1 MCVSRSHL
9 VLTFLSAFVLGA
21 CADSD
26 LPQEPVEDVP
36 DASQLN
42 AVSKTIVTYDDHLAA
57 IDVDGFAGLY
67 VNDAGRAVVRSTRSD
82 PDLSRLADAVSAT
95 LAAGQ
100 QVAPPGITGA
110 VVEPAQFTF
119 KELFEWKKT
128 IGTQLDDE
136 AIVTLDANERTNRVE
151 IGVLSGT
158 DIDELRSRVVR
169 LGVPEN
175 AISVV
180 ERGAVQFDQTLRDKV
195 RDTVGG
201 LRLVGPGTC
210 TLGFNA
216 NWGAERV
223 LVTASHCT
231 FGQGGVQAGE
241 FFQPNI
247 DTGGPAAFGPWV
259 PPGNVVGVEIADPVW
274 EPCPPFGTPCRYS
287 DAALI
292 RYYGGVGSDLGKIA
306 KTAGVGSIQIS
317 SSTPRWTIVGEEAM
331 LPGQMAHR
339 VGQTTGY
346 QFGEVAGTCVDVTTT
361 SGFRVLCSTTYD
373 ASSAGGDSGSPVFRV
388 VGSNS
393 ARLAGIHW
401 GNTLPN
407 GPSWFSP
414 IALIRQELETSL
426 QPLTTH

>member
-1 MCVSRSHL
+1 MNVFGSRL
-9 VLTFLSAFVLGA
+9 VLACLGAFALGA
-21 CADSD
+21 CADGD
-26 LPQEPVEDVP
+26 LPQEPVEDAP
-36 DASQLN
+36 DSPQFNAASR
-42 AVSKTIVTYDDHLAA
+42 TIITYDDRLAA

-67 VNDAGRAVVRSTRSD
+67 VDGGGRAVVRSTRPD
-82 PDLSRLADAVSAT
+82 QDLSRLADAVSAT

-100 QVAPPGITGA
+100 QVAPPGITDA
-110 VVEPAQFTF
+110 VIEPAQFTF
-119 KELFEWKKT
+119 KELFEWKKAV
-128 IGTQLDDE
+128 GTQLDE
-136 AIVTLDANERTNRVE
+136 GAIVTLDANERTNRVE
-151 IGVLSGT
+151 IGVLPGT
-158 DIDELRSRVVR
+158 DIEELRSRVVR
-169 LGVPEN
+169 LGVPED
-175 AISVV
+175 AIAII
-180 ERGAVQFDQTLRDKV
+180 ERDAVQFDQTLRDKV

-223 LVTASHCT
+223 LVTNSHCT
-231 FGQGGVQAGE
+231 FGQGGVQSGE

-247 DTGGPAAFGPWV
+247 DTGGPAAFGPWE
-259 PPGNVVGVEIADPVW
+259 PSGNVVGVEIADPTW
-274 EPCPPFGTPCRYS
+274 DPCPPFGTPCRYS

-306 KTAGVGSIQIS
+306 KTTGVGSITIS

-339 VGQTTGY
+339 VGQRTGY
-346 QFGEVAGTCVDVTTT
+346 QFGEVTGTCVDITTT
-361 SGFRVLCSTTYD
+361 SGFRVLCSTRYD
-373 ASSAGGDSGSPVFRV
+373 VNADGGDSGSPVFRV
-388 VGSNS
+388 VGSNT

-401 GNTLPN
+401 GSTIPN
-407 GPSWFSP
+407 GPSFFSP